1 MKAPQPWPDP
11 PRTLGEHG
19 GELWVRVQSEYA
31 IEDAGGIEV
40 LAQACLALDRAEA
53 LAARI
58 NAEGESV
65 KGPTGLR
72 PHPCLKDE
80 TQNRALVCRC
90 LARLGVLSEEIRPMG
105 RGPGRKAKG
114 WTGDAD

>member
-1 MKAPQPWPDP
+1 MKQPQPWPDP

-19 GELWVRVQSEYA
+19 GELWARVQSEFA

-58 NAEGESV
+58 NTEGESV
-65 KGPTGLR
+65 KGSTGLR

-90 LARLGVLSEEIRPMG
+90 LARLGILSEQIGPMG
-105 RGPGRKAKG
+105 PGSGRRAKG
-114 WTGDAD
+114 YTGDAD